1 MSLASKNQDLN
12 IVGST
17 EFIDV
22 AGFKNVPAKIDTGA
36 DTSAIWASNIKM
48 EKDGALA
55 FSLFDK
61 ESPFYTGEIIK
72 TKDYKA
78 KMVRSSHGDRQ
89 VRYRVVLPITLKK
102 ESFKAAFT
110 LADRS
115 KNNFPILIGR
125 RTIKGK
131 YLVDVSRESIT
142 RPKPS
147 STTKLNRELENN
159 PIEFHQKYIKA
170 QKGEL

>member
-1 MSLASKNQDLN
+1 MSLASKTQDLS

-22 AGFKNVPAKIDTGA
+22 AGFKNIPAKIDTGA

-48 EKDGALA
+48 EENGVLT
-55 FSLFDK
+55 FSLFDR

-89 VRYRVVLPITLKK
+89 VRYRVELPITLKK

-115 KNNFPILIGR
+115 KNSFPILIGR
-125 RTIKGK
+125 RTLKGN
-131 YLVDVSRESIT
+131 YLVDVSKESIK
-142 RPKPS
+142 RPKP
-147 STTKLNRELENN
+147 TNTLKLNRELENN
-159 PIEFHQKYIKA
+159 PLEFHQKYIKK